1 MGGKRRVDEGERQ
14 RRKRRE
20 ELGGGRKKLDMAPA
34 GLASS

>member
-20 ELGGGRKKLDMAPA
+20 EQGGGRKKLDMAPA
-34 GLASS
+34 GLGSP